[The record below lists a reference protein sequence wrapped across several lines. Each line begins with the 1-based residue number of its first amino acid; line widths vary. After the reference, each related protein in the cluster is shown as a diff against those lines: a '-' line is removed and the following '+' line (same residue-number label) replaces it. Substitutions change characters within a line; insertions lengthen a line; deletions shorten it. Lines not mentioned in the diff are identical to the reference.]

1 MTETYTLTQAK
12 AKLSE
17 LINKIIYQKDT
28 IVITRKGRPVAAIV
42 SIDKLDSGPEKG
54 LFAARNVL
62 SEIDEEIDAMV
73 DTINETRDNEVSRK
87 VSL

>member
-28 IVITRKGRPVAAIV
+28 IVITRKGRRVAAIV
-42 SIDKLDSGPEKG
+42 SIEKLDNDPEKG
-54 LFAARNVL
+54 LFAAKNVL
-62 SEIDEEIDAMV
+62 SDIDEEIDAMV
-73 DTINETRDNEVSRK
+73 DSIYETRENEISREVS
-87 VSL
+87 L